1 LGSLLFSRNVSG
13 PRCLSGAGSPAA
25 RIGGLQFEHYGTHC
39 GGSSVIGHDTGSAGS
54 SCSSSSSSSAP
65 YPHSYL
71 TAAASIGMQDDEV
84 ELFAQRLTKCLAE
97 FHKQRAKHDKAAA
110 AATATAATAPANTAA
125 AAAPSLSSS
134 SATGRL

>member
-13 PRCLSGAGSPAA
+13 PRCLSSAGSPAA

-39 GGSSVIGHDTGSAGS
+39 GGSSVIGDGGGAAVVS
-54 SCSSSSSSSAP
+54 SSSSSSSAP

-97 FHKQRAKHDKAAA
+97 FHKQRAKHDKA
-110 AATATAATAPANTAA
+110 TTAAAA
-125 AAAPSLSSS
+125 AAAPSPSA
-134 SATGRL
+134 SATGPL